1 MCGQHH
7 GVGNPPV
14 NYGECCEGFKCI
26 HPTGVLGPAGKCEIA
41 GYYKDLRVLQGIFD
55 LYTCQ
60 NISVYNLLDY
70 FKLDLQKKEICLKEE
85 GIPDVCLSFFK
96 TGTGH
101 ETCNRWMEANRA
113 KIKRSEAKLKKCVQ
127 PSTSQL

>member
-1 MCGQHH
+1 MKDSNAYIQLGYLEQPEN
-7 GVGNPPV
+7 VKLQV
-14 NYGECCEGFKCI
+14 IIKTYGFYKEYLIFKI
-26 HPTGVLGPAGKCEIA
+26 LH
-41 GYYKDLRVLQGIFD
+41 
-55 LYTCQ
+55 TCQ

-70 FKLDLQKKEICLKEE
+70 FKLDLQEKEICLKEE

-113 KIKRSEAKLKKCVQ
+113 KIKRSEAKLKKCVK